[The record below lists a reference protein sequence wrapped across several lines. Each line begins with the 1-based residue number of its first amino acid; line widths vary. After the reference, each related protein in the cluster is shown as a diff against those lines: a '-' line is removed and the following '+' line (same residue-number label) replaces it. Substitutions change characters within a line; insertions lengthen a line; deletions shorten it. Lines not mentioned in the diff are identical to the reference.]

1 MRPGGVSA
9 PSHSKRVRNMLS
21 CRKYVL
27 ILGLVALAALPA
39 EAQSARPYLPADESD
54 VQKLIADRTQFVQ
67 DIYQPSAE
75 DAAKILDAMRDLEGT
90 QAQYQRQSA
99 LSLSRLNLSYSIVY
113 HDTNRDPAKRTE
125 LMKRFERQFHNILAK
140 APLSLRN
147 VVRIAEATLTPDV
160 ATKGRA
166 AIAQKLATQ
175 ATQLGETFDIERI
188 DGIAYGALVPG
199 PRPEIQLPERPTA
212 QPLVLTPD
220 KTPAA
225 APANTP
231 PSTPTAPPAASPAQ
245 PAPAPIQP
253 TARDTTPPPPPAP
266 PTAKTASTVL
276 PPAPVVSEWKNM
288 LNAAT
293 QKYGYNPAQM
303 EAAQNVINQS
313 MSIAEKHRAAN
324 AGAYAE
330 VEKMPDS
337 PEKAAKLKTLNEPL
351 DKVYDTMVKRMES
364 IASLE
369 QRNRAAANE
378 KSGK

>member
-1 MRPGGVSA
+1 
-9 PSHSKRVRNMLS
+9 MLS

-27 ILGLVALAALPA
+27 ILGLVALAGLPA
-39 EAQSARPYLPADESD
+39 AAQSARPYLPADEGD

-75 DAAKILDAMRDLEGT
+75 DAAKILEAMRDLEGT

-125 LMKRFERQFHNILAK
+125 LMKRFERQYHNILAK

-147 VVRIAEATLTPDV
+147 VVRLAEATLTPDV

-188 DGIAYGALVPG
+188 DGIAYGPLVPG

-220 KTPAA
+220 KTPPPA
-225 APANTP
+225 APPASTPPTPP
-231 PSTPTAPPAASPAQ
+231 PSTPTPPAAPPAQ
-245 PAPAPIQP
+245 PVPAPIQP
-253 TARDTTPPPPPAP
+253 TARDATPPPPPAP
-266 PTAKTASTVL
+266 PTAKTASAVVS
-276 PPAPVVSEWKNM
+276 PAPGVSEWKNM
-288 LNAAT
+288 LNVAT

-303 EAAQNVINQS
+303 EAAQSVINQS
-313 MSIAEKHRAAN
+313 LSIAEKHRAAN

-330 VEKMPDS
+330 VEKLPDS

-351 DKVYDTMVKRMES
+351 DKVYDTMMKRMES

-378 KSGK
+378 KAGK